1 MMTGVAQWSQEVI
14 QENGVPDLVI
24 NNAGLVNE
32 PAPLWEVP
40 VDECRAVIDVNING
54 TINVIRH
61 FLPSM
66 LQKASRHHHQLQLRL
81 GGVPPRLE

>member
-1 MMTGVAQWSQEVI
+1 MMTGLPQWSQEVI

-40 VDECRAVIDVNING
+40 RG
-54 TINVIRH
+54 R
-61 FLPSM
+61 M
-66 LQKASRHHHQLQLRL
+66 
-81 GGVPPRLE
+81 PRRD